1 MENVNGIINSG
12 GNSILLRQNSIQASA
27 SSDLTLENV
36 VELRRVGKLWQEKA
50 FLPDGV
56 SNDGNSS
63 ALELLVP
70 RVPGFNNTCFTLNA
84 VIRF

>member
-1 MENVNGIINSG
+1 MTDKSQGTLEKGPRETLS
-12 GNSILLRQNSIQASA
+12 
-27 SSDLTLENV
+27 LENV
-36 VELRRVGKLWQEKA
+36 DELRRVGKLWQEKA